1 LRFGTLVALEVVE
14 GKETAMYEI
23 QIYQI
28 VEELWRWEIRC
39 DGTLLCCGTAHSE
52 ADAEN
57 EAREVI
63 SA

>member
-1 LRFGTLVALEVVE
+1 MRS
-14 GKETAMYEI
+14 GKETAMYQI

-28 VEELWRWEIRC
+28 VETLWRWEIRC
-39 DGTLLCCGTAHSE
+39 GGALLCCGTAHTE